1 MAIFKDI
8 PIQKKLLRVIM
19 LISGSVLILTC
30 AAFFVY
36 EFLTFRQ
43 ASVQQ
48 LSTIAK
54 IVSNN
59 STAALAFDNAEDANE
74 ILTALKAEPHI
85 EAACLYD
92 MKGKLFSRYPP
103 NLELKA
109 FPARPEQAGYRF
121 VQSHLE
127 GFEPVIQ

>member
-1 MAIFKDI
+1 MNIFKDI
-8 PIQKKLLRVIM
+8 PIQKKLMRVIM

-36 EFLTFRQ
+36 ELLTFRA
-43 ASVQQ
+43 ASLQQ

-54 IVSNN
+54 IVSDNT
-59 STAALAFDNAEDANE
+59 TAALAFDNNEDANE
-74 ILTALKAEPHI
+74 ILAALKAEPHI

-92 MKGKLFSRYPP
+92 KNGNLFSRYPL

-109 FPARPEQAGYRF
+109 FPARPQQAGYRF

-127 GFEPVIQ
+127 